1 MKTLIRLSAIL
12 AVFLLASC
20 AESVEEQAARSLQS
34 AREAFER
41 GNYQD
46 AKNELDSLKILY
58 PKAFD
63 ARREALKLMR
73 EVELAEQQQNRL
85 CLDSLIAAK
94 QTELETMLKSG
105 FTFEKDEKYQEIGNF
120 MVASQAPMKN
130 LNNTYLRGQVD
141 ENGVMTVTSIYKG
154 SPISHDK
161 VKVSSGDN
169 YAESANPISKY
180 TSKHLG
186 VTTERVDFRFGKDE
200 GIIGFI
206 VLNADKNIK
215 VELIGEKK
223 SHSYKMR
230 KEDVKAIKSL
240 YELSVV
246 LRTIKELEASRQ
258 EAERHIEFVK
268 RNQQRDQQQNTAE

>member
-1 MKTLIRLSAIL
+1 MKKLIHLSIIIAALL
-12 AVFLLASC
+12 AASC

-34 AREAFER
+34 AREAFEQ
-41 GNYQD
+41 GDYQS
-46 AKNELDSLKILY
+46 AKTKLDSLKIQY

-73 EVELAEQQQNRL
+73 EVELAEQQRNIQ
-85 CLDSLIAAK
+85 CIDSLLEVRQA
-94 QTELETMLKSG
+94 ELKEMLKSG
-105 FTFEKDEKYQEIGNF
+105 YTFEKDEKYQEIGNF

-141 ENGVMTVTSIYKG
+141 ENGILTVTSIYKG
-154 SPISHDK
+154 RPISHNK
-161 VKVSSGDN
+161 VKVSAGEN
-169 YAESANPISKY
+169 YAESANPINSY

-206 VLNADKNIK
+206 VLNADKSIK
-215 VELIGEKK
+215 VELIGEK

-230 KEDVKAIKSL
+230 KEDIKAIKSL
-240 YELSVV
+240 YELSVA
-246 LRTIKELEASRQ
+246 LRTIKELEASRE
-258 EAERHIEFVK
+258 EAARHMEFVK
-268 RNQQRDQQQNTAE
+268 RNQQRSAEKEATA

>member
-1 MKTLIRLSAIL
+1 MKRIIHLSAIIFATIL
-12 AVFLLASC
+12 AASC
-20 AESVEEQAARSLQS
+20 GESVEEQAARSLNA
-34 AREAFER
+34 AREAFEH
-41 GNYQD
+41 GDYQS
-46 AKNELDSLKILY
+46 AKNSLDSLKILY

-73 EVELAEQQQNRL
+73 EVELAEQKRNIVVF
-85 CLDSLIAAK
+85 DSLIQTK
-94 QTELETMLKSG
+94 QAELETMLKSG

-141 ENGVMTVTSIYKG
+141 ENGIMTVTSIYKG
-154 SPISHDK
+154 RPIAHNK
-161 VKVSSGDN
+161 VRVSIGEN
-169 YAESANPISKY
+169 YAESENPINKY
-180 TSKHLG
+180 TSKHSG
-186 VTTERVDFRFGKDE
+186 ITTERVDFRFGKDE

-215 VELIGEKK
+215 VELIGEK
-223 SHSYKMR
+223 SYTYKMR
-230 KEDVKAIKSL
+230 KEDIKAIKSL

-246 LRTIKELEASRQ
+246 LRTIKELEASRE

-268 RNQQRDQQQNTAE
+268 RNEQRSNKSN